1 MKKNVK
7 LLCALLAL
15 LSAISFSAC
24 KKEDGITE
32 DTLVVWCAGL
42 DVNYEQTLVVDEE
55 NPTALYTKYIVDEFE
70 KRNEGKKLKLLFQG
84 WGEDLN
90 KAVSNA
96 LITNI
101 QVDVVPGEQYLKKL
115 IDGETFEPLDDKYR
129 SLMSADLLERGMY
142 NDKLYAVPS
151 VTGTFALWINKRAL
165 RNAKILDAN
174 NVPAQKYTDAGID
187 PLKPATMEDLLLI
200 CRDIKKYYTDNNV
213 KGKGGYLLNDTTS
226 DDSQWRALAF
236 MRQAGGDF
244 ANDDGTIAF
253 NKNELALQMM
263 YDLGKTGPDGAKGIQ
278 QTDDQLR
285 YFYEAQAAYVVDGSN
300 VILNSRGTL
309 SENDIIGVEL
319 PVFKDKNIHSNVS
332 VGSVYYGIM
341 TTSKKKDLAAKFID
355 LIMSEDVQRT
365 CLRLTYGLPTLNSVL
380 TDEGIK
386 TEEYH
391 YSTVKPLLVPL
402 QSSDYVNVKCL
413 YGFTK
418 NASLIWDAWKTY
430 VNRVY
435 TTDKADVKTQMTATH
450 NEMVECLNR

>member
-15 LSAISFSAC
+15 ISAIPFSAC

-187 PLKPATMEDLLLI
+187 PLKP
-200 CRDIKKYYTDNNV
+200 
-213 KGKGGYLLNDTTS
+213 
-226 DDSQWRALAF
+226 
-236 MRQAGGDF
+236 AGGDF

>member
-1 MKKNVK
+1 MKKMIR
-7 LLCALLAL
+7 LLSFLLAL
-15 LSAISFSAC
+15 TMLVPVAGC
-24 KKEDGITE
+24 KKNEITE

-90 KAVSNA
+90 KAISNA

-129 SLMSADLLERGMY
+129 SVMSEDLLERGMY

-165 RNAKILDAN
+165 RNAKIIDKNDVA
-174 NVPAQKYTDAGID
+174 AQKYVDAGID
-187 PLKPATMEDLLLI
+187 PLKPATMEDLLTI
-200 CRDIKKYYTDNNV
+200 CRDIKEYYTSNNV
-213 KGKGGYLLNDTTS
+213 KGKGGYLLNDTTG

-253 NKNELALQMM
+253 NENELALQMM
-263 YDLGKTGPDGAKGIQ
+263 YDLGKTGPEGAKGIQ

-319 PVFKDKNIHSNVS
+319 PVFKDKNIRSNVS

-341 TTSKKKDLAAKFID
+341 ATSKKKDLAVKFIE
-355 LIMSEDVQRT
+355 LMMSEDVQRA
-365 CLRLTYGLPTLNSVL
+365 CLRLTYGLPTLKTVL
-380 TDEGIK
+380 NDEAIK
-386 TEEYH
+386 TDEYH
-391 YSTVKPLLVPL
+391 YDTVKPLLAPL
-402 QSSDYVNVKCL
+402 QNGEYTNVKCL

-435 TTDKADVKTQMTATH
+435 TTDKAGVTEQMRATH
-450 NEMVECLNR
+450 EEMVECLNR